1 MVGADHVER
10 DEGEPVYGVDAV
22 GEEDEPR
29 LIEPARTFPGLE
41 GVESGRDDEEEGEEE
56 ARHEARVHAWQGT
69 SHSALSDGTDL
80 SRRGSEHL
88 PGRCAW

>member
-41 GVESGRDDEEEGEEE
+41 GVESGRDDEQEGEEE
-56 ARHEARVHAWQGT
+56 ARHEARVHTWQGI
-69 SHSALSDGTDL
+69 SH
-80 SRRGSEHL
+80 
-88 PGRCAW
+88 